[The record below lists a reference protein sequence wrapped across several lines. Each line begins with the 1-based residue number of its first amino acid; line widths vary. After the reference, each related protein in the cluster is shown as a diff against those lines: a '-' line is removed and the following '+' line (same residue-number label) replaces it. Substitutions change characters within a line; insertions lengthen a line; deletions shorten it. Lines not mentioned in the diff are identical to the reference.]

1 MKGNVL
7 RTGFVAGVVAL
18 AMVQGVVAETGF
30 IGARATGMGGANAVS
45 TRDASAQWYNPAAF
59 GFMHS
64 ETNRLDRNKM
74 GGQDWGWSIADVGA
88 GYAMTGDMGKYLNLF
103 TDIDFGAF
111 SEGGLEAGTEGV
123 KTMLAIGTTLKGI
136 SASDAIYADMNVGT
150 GFRFGHWGV
159 GIRAFGEATAYIGDI
174 DTQFLGIA
182 QTVGEFATAIKD
194 SAVLDGFTGTGFQT
208 LATGQYEQ
216 LVGKLTNGG
225 VSRADAE
232 SAISYVDHQL
242 TKLKNSSGL
251 TADDIANA
259 VDFVDSI
266 DFGGVGISLSNN
278 TSVAVGHA
286 FGVVEIPVSY
296 GHSFFD
302 GSLSVGVTAKG
313 MYGTVTG
320 TQLWFFNE
328 DAIDDAVDVA
338 SENTEGTLNFGI
350 DLGVLYRLPM
360 VQFALVGHNLNSPTF
375 KGFTDTID
383 VNGTPRTIQVD
394 DVTLDPQVTLG
405 VAFIPSRRFMLEVNY
420 DTLETGTL
428 LDGYDIQ
435 RLSVG
440 GELDFW
446 LLALRLGAYNNLAID
461 NADWVATA
469 GVGLNLFGFR
479 VDVGGAYSLGDAVVY
494 EDTDLPP
501 EARLFASISLDY

>member
-1 MKGNVL
+1 MKGNML

-18 AMVQGVVAETGF
+18 AMVRGVAAETGF
-30 IGARATGMGGANAVS
+30 IGARAMGMGGANAVS

-64 ETNRLDRNKM
+64 EENPLDRNKL

-88 GYAMTGDMGKYLNLF
+88 GYALTGDMGKYLNLF
-103 TDIDFGAF
+103 TDIDFDAF
-111 SEGGLEAGTEGV
+111 DEGGLAAGAEGV
-123 KTMLAIGTTLKGI
+123 KSMLSIGTTLKGI
-136 SASDAIYADMNVGT
+136 SASDALYVDMNVGT
-150 GFRFGHWGV
+150 GVRFGHWGV
-159 GIRAFGEATAYIGDI
+159 GVRAFGEATAYIGDI
-174 DTQFLGIA
+174 DTQILGIA
-182 QTVGEFATAIKD
+182 QTVGEFADAIWDEATAD
-194 SAVLDGFTGTGFQT
+194 AGFNAGSYQLQT
-208 LATGQYEQ
+208 LTVGQQTSLES
-216 LVGKLTNGG
+216 KLGG
-225 VSRADAE
+225 DAN
-232 SAISYVDHQL
+232 AVKYLDYQL
-242 TKLKNSSGL
+242 TKLKDSGGL

-266 DFGGVGISLSNN
+266 DFDGAGISLSNN

-320 TQLWFFNE
+320 TKLWFFNE
-328 DAIDDAVDVA
+328 DAIDDAIDVA
-338 SENTEGTLNFGI
+338 SGNREDTLNFGI

-360 VQFALVGHNLNSPTF
+360 LQFAVVGHNLNSPTF

-383 VNGTPRTIQVD
+383 VNGTPRTVQVD

-405 VAFIPSRRFMLEVNY
+405 MAFIPSRRFMLEVNY
-420 DTLETGTL
+420 DVLETGTL

-435 RLSVG
+435 RLSMG
-440 GELDFW
+440 GELDIW
-446 LLALRLGAYNNLAID
+446 LLSLRLGAYNNLAID

-479 VDVGGAYSLGDAVVY
+479 LDVGGAYSLGDAVVY
-494 EDTDLPP
+494 EDADIPP